1 MSRRVVVTGVG
12 AITAQG
18 PTADA
23 LWEGVVGGNVAIRNV
38 EGLPMDTYRT
48 SLGGEVQEKVAPEHE
63 YRHPDD
69 YREPV
74 SDFALKASE
83 EAVGD
88 WADKVPAERWGVVIG
103 SCNAGLLAGEEW
115 YRRRLA
121 GKEAPSELLLLVSP
135 QAVAESLAS
144 AFGFKGPV
152 LSVNTACAASAN
164 AIGYASELIRQGQ
177 ADAVLA
183 GGAESISEVLYSG
196 FNALESLSPKPAA
209 PYSVDREGLSLGE
222 GGGMMVLMR
231 EDLARE
237 LGAPIKAEL
246 LAYSLSADGYHPTA
260 PRPDGVGAG
269 RAIRA
274 ALKTAGVTA
283 DDVDYV
289 NSHGTGTAKND
300 PAETAATKYGLGE
313 HAYDTAVS
321 STKSMIGHLLGA
333 AGAVENIVTVRA
345 IETQTAPPTANYTV
359 ADPDCDLDYVPNE
372 ARALNIDVAV
382 SNNFAFGGANASI
395 VWAKPG
401 ARPAP
406 PTPDYDR
413 VVITGVSAFTSVGTD
428 LEALWSAYKT
438 GRKDY
443 DGEAGKADF
452 GPSAYLKP
460 KERKRIDRIGLFS
473 IITGR
478 LALEDSGLEIDDEN
492 RERVGVIVGTG
503 VGPMQS
509 LEEFSLPIIEEGPSL
524 ANPAVFPNTVYNA
537 AGGQTAIK
545 LGAVGVASTVTAQHA
560 AGAQAL
566 TYAYDLASVD
576 QADAVLAIASDS
588 LTDTVI
594 DGYRELG
601 LLSGFGVTEAGITIV
616 LERAGA
622 ARSRGA
628 RVYGELA
635 GYGVASDAEGVG
647 RWNHEGEGV
656 ERAMRSAL
664 EMAGVPADQVVAVWA
679 NAAGLA
685 QADEPERAAIA
696 RVLGD
701 VKVNTPKVTLGEPLG
716 AGGSLNTA
724 LALLAWQ
731 HGEDVGPVVVN
742 SSSLG
747 GTHISLVLVP
757 NKE

>member
-1 MSRRVVVTGVG
+1 MSEPTRVVVTGVG

-23 LWEGVVGGNVAIRNV
+23 LWEGVVGGDVAIRTV
-38 EGLPMDTYRT
+38 EGLPMETYRT
-48 SLGGEVQEKVAPEHE
+48 SLGGEVKERIAPERE

-74 SDFALKASE
+74 IDFALKASE
-83 EAVGD
+83 EAVGQCGV
-88 WADKVPAERWGVVIG
+88 AESGRIAPERWGVVVG
-103 SCNAGLLAGEEW
+103 TCNGGLLAGEEW

-121 GKEAPSELLLLVSP
+121 GKEAPSDLLLLVSP
-135 QAVAESLAS
+135 QAVAESLSS

-164 AIGYASELIRQGQ
+164 AIGYASELIRQGR

-183 GGAESISEVLYSG
+183 GGAEALSEVLYSG

-209 PYSVDREGLSLGE
+209 PYSRDREGLSLGE

-246 LAYSLSADGYHPTA
+246 LACSLPAAGYHPTA

-269 RAIRA
+269 RAIKA
-274 ALKTAGVTA
+274 ALAAAGVDA

-313 HAYDTAVS
+313 HAYATAVS

-345 IETQTAPPTANYTV
+345 IETQTAPPTANFTES
-359 ADPDCDLDYVPNE
+359 DPECDLDYVPNE
-372 ARALNIDVAV
+372 ARPMDIDVAV

-395 VWAKPG
+395 VWARPG

-413 VVITGVSAFTSVGTD
+413 VMITGVSAFTSVGTD

-438 GRKDY
+438 GTKGY
-443 DGEAGKADF
+443 DGEAGKVDF
-452 GPSAYLKP
+452 EPSAYLKP
-460 KERKRIDRIGLFS
+460 KERKRVDRIGLFS
-473 IITGR
+473 VITGQ
-478 LALEDSGLEIDDEN
+478 LALNDAGLELTDDN
-492 RERVGVIVGTG
+492 RERVGAIVGTG

-545 LGAVGVASTVTAQHA
+545 LGAVGVASTVTAEHA

-566 TYAYDLASVD
+566 TYAFDLTSVN

-601 LLSGFGVTEAGITIV
+601 LLSGFGITEAGITML
-616 LERAGA
+616 LERASA
-622 ARSRGA
+622 ASARGA

-635 GYGVASDAEGVG
+635 GYGVASDAEAVG
-647 RWNHEGEGV
+647 RWSRSGAGV
-656 ERAMRSAL
+656 ERAMRTAL
-664 EMAGVPADQVVAVWA
+664 EGAGVAPEQVVAVWA
-679 NAAGLA
+679 NAAGLH
-685 QADEPERAAIA
+685 QADEPEAA
-696 RVLGD
+696 
-701 VKVNTPKVTLGEPLG
+701 
-716 AGGSLNTA
+716 
-724 LALLAWQ
+724 
-731 HGEDVGPVVVN
+731 
-742 SSSLG
+742 
-747 GTHISLVLVP
+747 
-757 NKE
+757 